1 MNDPKYRGAH
11 ATTES
16 TSTCLSPSVRNSS
29 VNVHKSEKDVN
40 YCWMFIGVTTPFWW
54 ANEQN
59 KSCKEKKMK
68 EGRCMMILIHDAS
81 IQFPITC
88 DCCQL
93 TNPLVKEKDETNQ
106 KRITSWSPIPIKSK
120 NEKLVN
126 EWLRKHDR
134 NVAFFPASRSVFFR
148 FVHIPCDESWM
159 CIVKTILTWH
169 R

>member
-1 MNDPKYRGAH
+1 MKKRSAVLIDFIIFSNQNSQLRQKNWHVMNDPKYRGAH

-93 TNPLVKEKDETNQ
+93 TNPKM
-106 KRITSWSPIPIKSK
+106 RSWWMNGYGSTIVTLLSFQ
-120 NEKLVN
+120 
-126 EWLRKHDR
+126 LRALFSSDSFIFHAM
-134 NVAFFPASRSVFFR
+134 NHECV
-148 FVHIPCDESWM
+148 
-159 CIVKTILTWH
+159 
-169 R
+169 